1 MSERIIAVC
10 NRKGGVGKTTL
21 VAGLAEVFSHRMRK
35 KVLVIDADNQ
45 ANASGAFGVKEPEF
59 TLNDVL
65 YGDPANSFQI
75 VPGSAE
81 DAIVTVSEDWDGR
94 DGGDPAPPI
103 SLIAAEEQLAARELD
118 TVMAREYRLK
128 RALIGVTEQY
138 DITLIDC
145 PPSLGLLTLN
155 SLAAATHAL
164 LVTEPRVNSVV
175 GLTKIVDTIVQVQEN
190 LNPGLGFAGVVINK
204 VLENRN
210 DQSEW
215 VTKIKSDFGDLVLE
229 PMIPDR
235 EPYAKFQSASVP
247 LSAFGATGKVARVA
261 LERLAANIWERT
273 AE

>member
-21 VAGLAEVFSHRMRK
+21 VAGLAEVLSHRMRK

-45 ANASGAFGVKEPEF
+45 ANATGAFGVENPEF

-65 YGDPANSFQI
+65 YGDPANNFQI

-81 DAIVTVSEDWDGR
+81 DAIVPVSESWEGR

-103 SLIAAEEQLAARELD
+103 NLIAAEEQLAARELD

-128 RALIGVTEQY
+128 RALAGVTERY
-138 DITLIDC
+138 DVILIDC

-164 LVTEPRVNSVV
+164 LVTEARVNSVA
-175 GLTKIVDTIVQVQEN
+175 GLAKIVDTIVQVQEN
-190 LNPGLGFAGVVINK
+190 LNPALGFAGVVLNK
-204 VLENRN
+204 VN
-210 DQSEW
+210 DSRLDQQEW
-215 VTKIKSDFGDLVLE
+215 VSKIRSDFGDLVLD
-229 PMIPDR
+229 PMIPDH

-247 LSAFGATGKVARVA
+247 LSGFGAKGKVARVA
-261 LERLAANIWERT
+261 LEQLAANIWERT